1 MKTMGK
7 NTNKKRDVEQI
18 ARFAYEVGALSKTPR
33 SGLWFLGSGRQSVA
47 EHLLRTTY
55 IAYAL
60 CHLTPAAD
68 KNRVIFLALTHD
80 LAEGRTSDLNYVH
93 QRYGRLAE
101 LEAVK
106 DIAASVPFGEE
117 IKKAYEEEQ
126 ARETLEA
133 RLAKDAD
140 NLEWIATLR
149 EEEVKGNIKARSW
162 VAIAGKRLKT
172 EAGQAVGARLLKTHP
187 DAWWFDEKD
196 KWFVTRAPSE
206 KPWKSP
212 YRRPRRRGGKKHM
225 E

>member
-1 MKTMGK
+1 MKK
-7 NTNKKRDVEQI
+7 NKNKDVEQI
-18 ARFAYEVGALSKTPR
+18 ANFVYEAGALSKTPR
-33 SGLWFLGSGRQSVA
+33 SGLWFLGSGSQSVA

-68 KNRVIFLALTHD
+68 KNRVIFLALIHD
-80 LAEGRTSDLNYVH
+80 LGEGRTSDLNYVH

-101 LEAVK
+101 AEAVK

-117 IKKAYEEEQ
+117 IKVAYEEEQ

-162 VAIAGKRLKT
+162 IAIAGKRLKT

-206 KPWKSP
+206 KPWKNAS
-212 YRRPRRRGGKKHM
+212 KKQRKKK
-225 E
+225 